1 MPAPAIAT
9 EHEPTTAE
17 VRLSIRKFRDY
28 SSDLQYADFNIFED
42 RIGVFLNF
50 CQTDRVFARI
60 REQLVSNPRV
70 NFGEWEKQS
79 MKTFTGWVGSARLI
93 FPTNEDDRV
102 SLLYQFVEAAGDP
115 KFGLLGKLSFWFA
128 VDSSRYDDY
137 LRAFS
142 DAVMRPLFRDLG
154 YKLEEVEARL
164 PDDKQARVPANLLQI
179 IHVEKAEVNIDRN
192 QSFTFHESKNVQVGD
207 GNSQDNRE

>member
-1 MPAPAIAT
+1 M
-9 EHEPTTAE
+9 EQQPTTAD

-28 SSDLQYADFNIFED
+28 SSDLQYADVNTFED

-50 CQTDRVFARI
+50 CRTDPVFARI
-60 REQLVSNPRV
+60 REQLVSNPRA
-70 NFGEWEKQS
+70 NFEAWEKQS
-79 MKTFTGWVGSARLI
+79 METSFTGWVGSVRLV

-115 KFGLLGKLSFWFA
+115 KFNLLGKLIHWFT
-128 VDSSRYDDY
+128 VGSNRYDDY

-164 PDDKQARVPANLLQI
+164 PDDKRAPVPLSLLQI
-179 IHVEKAEVNIDRN
+179 IHVERAEVNIERN
-192 QSFTFHESKNVQVGD
+192 QSFAFHESKNVQIGD
-207 GNSQDNRE
+207 SNTQDNRE